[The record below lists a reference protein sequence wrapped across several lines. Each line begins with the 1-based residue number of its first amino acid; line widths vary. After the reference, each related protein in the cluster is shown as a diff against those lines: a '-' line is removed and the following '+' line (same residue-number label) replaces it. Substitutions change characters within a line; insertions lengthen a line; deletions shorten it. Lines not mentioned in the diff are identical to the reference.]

1 MTGKIS
7 KTVKLSAIAA
17 LLVFMAMGLDEFYGD
32 NQAYADLYEFENL
45 LDEIG
50 QEVLPTIDSTKS
62 LPNPAQTMP
71 VEQIDGH
78 FAHLEAFDEVIR
90 FL

>member
-1 MTGKIS
+1 MTGKIA

-32 NQAYADLYEFENL
+32 NQAYADLYEFEKL

-50 QEVLPTIDSTKS
+50 QEVLPTIDSVKPI
-62 LPNPAQTMP
+62 PNPTQTIP
-71 VEQIDGH
+71 VEQIDGD

-90 FL
+90 TL